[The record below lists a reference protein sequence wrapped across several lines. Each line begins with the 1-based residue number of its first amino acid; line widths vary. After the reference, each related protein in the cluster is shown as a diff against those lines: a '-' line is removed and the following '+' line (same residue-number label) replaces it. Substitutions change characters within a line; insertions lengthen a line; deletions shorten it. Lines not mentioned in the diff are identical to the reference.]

1 MFVPIALLAMTTS
14 TRVVLI
20 GGPPGAGKTT
30 LGREVAAQLRWPS
43 LTVDDLVV
51 AAGAVTTPDT
61 HPALHQKRHQGYVK
75 YFTAGPTDKLIADAV
90 ALQDSFWPAVERVV
104 RTHTSI
110 KNPIVM
116 DWWLL
121 SPSKVA
127 ELAMAGVTSFW
138 IYIDPTFLDERE
150 RQNTDFYEDS
160 SDPDRM
166 HANFMER
173 SLWRNDLVRSEARQ
187 AGMHVINQPGHR
199 PVTELVAEILEAL
212 DS

>member
-1 MFVPIALLAMTTS
+1 MTTS
-14 TRVVLI
+14 RRVVLI

-30 LGREVAAQLRWPS
+30 LGRAVAAELGWPS

-51 AAGAVTTPDT
+51 AAGAITTPET
-61 HPALHQKRHQGYVK
+61 HPALHQKARRGYVD
-75 YFTAGPTDKLIADAV
+75 YFTMGPAEQLIADAV

-104 RTHTSI
+104 RTHAAF
-110 KNPIVM
+110 KNPVVI

-127 ELAMAGVTSFW
+127 ELAMAAVASFW

-150 RQNTDFYEDS
+150 QGNTDFYADS

-166 HANFMER
+166 HANFMGR
-173 SLWRNDLVRSEARQ
+173 SLWRNALVRAEAEQ
-187 AGMHVINQPGHR
+187 AGMPVIDQPGR
-199 PVTELVAEILEAL
+199 RSVADLVAEIIENL
-212 DS
+212 DTRVRD

>member
-1 MFVPIALLAMTTS
+1 MITLK
-14 TRVVLI
+14 RVVLI

-30 LGREVAAQLRWPS
+30 LGRALAAELGWPS

-51 AAGAVTTPDT
+51 AAGAITTPET
-61 HPALHQKRHQGYVK
+61 HPALHQKARRGYVD
-75 YFTAGPTDKLIADAV
+75 YFTMGPAEQLIADAV

-104 RTHTSI
+104 RTHATF
-110 KNPIVM
+110 KNPVVI

-127 ELAMAGVTSFW
+127 ELAMAAVASFW

-150 RQNTDFYEDS
+150 RTNTDFLEGS
-160 SDPDRM
+160 PDPDRM

-173 SLWRNDLVRSEARQ
+173 SLWRNALVRSEAEQ
-187 AGMHVINQPGHR
+187 AGMHVIEQPGHR
-199 PVTELVAEILEAL
+199 PVADLVAEILGIL
-212 DS
+212 DARVRN